1 MHRLAAYRGRVVL
14 LNFWATWCDPC
25 REEMPSIRKLGER
38 LAGKPFTVLGVNY
51 GESPARIEGFLKQ
64 TPVDFPMLLDRNQEA
79 SRAWRVR
86 VLPASFLVGPD
97 GRVRF
102 HAIGEIDWAADD
114 AVAAVRRLLR

>member
-1 MHRLAAYRGRVVL
+1 MVL

-64 TPVDFPMLLDRNQEA
+64 VPVAFPMLLDRNQEV
-79 SRAWRVR
+79 SRSWRVR

-102 HAIGEIDWAADD
+102 HAIGEIDWAAD
-114 AVAAVRRLLR
+114 ATVAAIRRLLRSP